1 MQQLREFQQG
11 HLPASSLDAYMDTLD
26 ILEECMDACAV
37 GGLHVELGAATGFF
51 WRVSE
56 SIVADLRA
64 YRPNALLI
72 LAYYS
77 TLLAM
82 LEKTT
87 WRIRGWA
94 KQLMAQIDEKLRE
107 QSRFQPLLEWPRYHV
122 AALSS

>member
-1 MQQLREFQQG
+1 MHRLREFQQG
-11 HLPASSLDAYMDTLD
+11 DLPSSSLGAYMDTLD

-37 GGLHVELGAATGFF
+37 AGVHVELGAATGFF

-56 SIVADLRA
+56 SIVADLRT

-94 KQLMAQIDEKLRE
+94 KQLMAQIEDKLRE
-107 QSRFQPLLEWPRYHV
+107 QSRFQTLLEWPRYHI
-122 AALSS
+122 AALTS